1 MSNPPARRTASLGHL
16 ARRFL
21 GALSPA
27 GPDDTAEEWVRHT
40 LSASELALWRR
51 MGGPDRRHAV
61 VVARRVVDALG
72 PAEATAPVRAAA
84 LLHDV
89 GKIEA
94 DLGTLGRVPATALG
108 MVSGHRRA
116 HDWATAR
123 GPIGRVGR
131 YLDHSRIGAEL
142 LQRAGSDPLTVGW
155 AAEHHLPAE
164 RWSLPPHLAG
174 ALKAADDD

>member
-1 MSNPPARRTASLGHL
+1 LRDQATRRTAPLGHL
-16 ARRFL
+16 VRRFA

-27 GPDDTAEEWVRHT
+27 GPDEEAEKWVGQT

-51 MGGPDRRHAV
+51 MSGPDRRHAV
-61 VVARRVVDALG
+61 VVARRVVAALG

-89 GKIEA
+89 GKVESG
-94 DLGTLGRVPATALG
+94 LGTFGRVPATALG
-108 MVSGHRRA
+108 MVTGHRRA
-116 HDWATAR
+116 PAWAKAR

-142 LQRAGSDPLTVGW
+142 LRRAGSDPLTVGW

-164 RWSLPPHLAG
+164 RCSLPPRVAA